1 MKWQV
6 KYALENIRRESGV
19 ISAEHVGGDAIRI
32 SVREQPDVLAVI
44 SDTYKMDAELP
55 ARYYQQWPEMDFLC
69 GYRKECLWEGGAIAF
84 LEDKTVGWGNYGS
97 LGSAIPTGS
106 VRKASH
112 KNYVFSYRMILQ
124 LRYVTNVHREFD
136 RVFTL
141 TLWSGRSLRIGMI
154 WEYEP
159 TADAIRSLWD
169 SCGAV
174 DIAWNTNPN
183 GSPAPSAIEAGRELG
198 CKILKWDEL
207 RAVLLKG

>member
-1 MKWQV
+1 MNWQV

-19 ISAEHVGGDAIRI
+19 ISADHAGGDAIRI
-32 SVREQPDVLAVI
+32 SVRGQPDVLAVI
-44 SDTYKMDAELP
+44 SDAYEMDAELA

-84 LEDKTVGWGNYGS
+84 LEDKTVGWGNFGS

-112 KNYVFSYRMILQ
+112 KNYKFSYRIILQ
-124 LRYVTNVHREFD
+124 LRYVTNVRREFD
-136 RVFTL
+136 RVFSL
-141 TLWSGRSLRIGMI
+141 TLPSGRSLRIGMI

-159 TADAIRSLWD
+159 TANAIRSLWD
-169 SCGAV
+169 SCGTV

-198 CKILKWDEL
+198 CKIMKWDEL